1 MGKIVQTAGRAALGT
16 FAPEFAHFND
26 DVLFGENWN
35 NADIDVK
42 TRSII
47 TVVALMAS
55 GITDNSLK
63 FHLQNAK
70 AHGVTQKEIAAVI
83 THTAFYA
90 GWPKG
95 WAVFNLAKEVWSDG
109 EGDLPYEDEA
119 MRAHAKQMV
128 FPIGAPNDAFAQ
140 YFIGQ
145 SYLAPVSTSQVG
157 IYNVTFEP
165 GCRNNW
171 HIHHNAAQV
180 LIAVGGRGYYQI
192 EGQEPKEL
200 KAGQAVCIPA
210 DTKHWHGAA
219 PGESCSHLA
228 FMVPAGDP
236 ASMSNEWLEPVDAEA
251 YGKLA

>member
-1 MGKIVQTAGRAALGT
+1 MENPSAFPMG
-16 FAPEFAHFND
+16 E
-26 DVLFGENWN
+26 
-35 NADIDVK
+35 
-42 TRSII
+42 
-47 TVVALMAS
+47 
-55 GITDNSLK
+55 
-63 FHLQNAK
+63 
-70 AHGVTQKEIAAVI
+70 
-83 THTAFYA
+83 
-90 GWPKG
+90 
-95 WAVFNLAKEVWSDG
+95 
-109 EGDLPYEDEA
+109 
-119 MRAHAKQMV
+119 
-128 FPIGAPNDAFAQ
+128 PNDGFAQ
-140 YFIGQ
+140 YFVGQ
-145 SYLAPVSTSQVG
+145 SY
-157 IYNVTFEP
+157 
-165 GCRNNW
+165 NW